1 MGLHLQAHEQ
11 ISKQKK
17 RLSRP
22 VFVPFKREK
31 FQRSLNHILLFFYRC
46 RMLLYT
52 LKFPLNRTELRVF
65 LHGWFRATP
74 PSSAPVCSPRP
85 ICCLWGVPLTNKLC
99 VLLQV
104 CPWWQIIHYSW
115 MTELVLFVCLS
126 PTTKTPPGKF
136 VPRPRRGCCAGDPM
150 DYHDLLALPGS
161 HSLLRWS
168 RLSHWE
174 GPECLGNAL

>member
-1 MGLHLQAHEQ
+1 MGPHLQAHEQ

-22 VFVPFKREK
+22 VSVPFKREK

-52 LKFPLNRTELRVF
+52 LKFPLNRTELRVS
-65 LHGWFRATP
+65 LHGWFRATS

-104 CPWWQIIHYSW
+104 YPRWQIIHYSW

-126 PTTKTPPGKF
+126 NHKDSSREVRSQAPQ
-136 VPRPRRGCCAGDPM
+136 R
-150 DYHDLLALPGS
+150 
-161 HSLLRWS
+161 LLRRSPDGLS
-168 RLSHWE
+168 RSPRLAWLPFSSS
-174 GPECLGNAL
+174 LV